1 MAHIPSIQGY
11 KKKALNSLS
20 IVATGKA
27 SEQPKSVTTS
37 HIKMEPQKSNHQSK
51 SSMSASMDPI
61 RVTSFTSPSTQCND
75 KVIETSRVS
84 EAQSPH
90 GLVVKYLTEIPKV
103 ASSIPEG
110 DKSFM

>member
-1 MAHIPSIQGY
+1 
-11 KKKALNSLS
+11 
-20 IVATGKA
+20 
-27 SEQPKSVTTS
+27 
-37 HIKMEPQKSNHQSK
+37 MEPQKSNHQSK

-75 KVIETSRVS
+75 KVIETSKDS

-90 GLVVKYLTEIPKV
+90 GLVVRDLTEIPQV

>member
-1 MAHIPSIQGY
+1 
-11 KKKALNSLS
+11 
-20 IVATGKA
+20 
-27 SEQPKSVTTS
+27 
-37 HIKMEPQKSNHQSK
+37 MEPQKSNHKSK

-61 RVTSFTSPSTQCND
+61 RVTSFTSPRTKYND
-75 KVIETSRVS
+75 KVIETSKDS

-90 GLVVKYLTEIPKV
+90 GLVVKHLTEIPKV